1 MSEPDEGSTRRGRPT
16 ATAVA
21 IETLGATA
29 VALSVSLRFD
39 APIVWLLVPI
49 VLLMVRRESATDY
62 GLDVRFR
69 PPSWWTHFR
78 LGAFLLLFYAALH
91 AWFVTAFLGLTFVPR
106 PFPDVSQ
113 LAIKLVAEVMAI
125 AIPEEAF
132 FRGYLQKRW
141 DLALGR
147 PWVVLGASV
156 GPGLLVQ
163 SAVFATC
170 HLATGDVTRLRVFFF
185 ALLAGWLRARSD
197 SIAAPAAYHAVAN
210 IWYRLVA
217 QSFR

>member
-1 MSEPDEGSTRRGRPT
+1 MSERDEGSERQERPT

-29 VALSVSLRFD
+29 FALSMALRFD
-39 APIVWLLVPI
+39 APVVWLLVPVAALVI
-49 VLLMVRRESATDY
+49 RGESATDY
-62 GLDVRFR
+62 GLTVRFR
-69 PPSWWTHFR
+69 PPSWWTHLR
-78 LGAFLLLFYAALH
+78 LGALLLFCYAALH
-91 AWFVTAFLGLTFVPR
+91 AWFVTTVLGQSFLPR
-106 PFPDVSQ
+106 PLPDPTQ
-113 LAIKLVAEVMAI
+113 LAIELVAEVMAI
-125 AIPEEAF
+125 GIPEEAF

-147 PWVVLGASV
+147 PWTVFAASV

-210 IWYRLVA
+210 VWYRLVA
-217 QSFR
+217 QNFR

>member
-1 MSEPDEGSTRRGRPT
+1 MSEPDDGSARHERPT

-29 VALSVSLRFD
+29 FALWVSLRFE
-39 APIVWLLVPI
+39 APVVWLLVPI
-49 VLLMVRRESATDY
+49 AALVIRGESATEY

-69 PPSWWTHFR
+69 PPSAWAHFG
-78 LGAFLLLFYAALH
+78 LGAVLLFFYAALH
-91 AWFVTAFLGLTFVPR
+91 AWFVTAVLGHRFLPR
-106 PFPDVSQ
+106 PLPDPTQ
-113 LAIKLVAEVMAI
+113 LAIELVAEVTAI
-125 AIPEEAF
+125 GIPEEAF

-147 PWVVLGASV
+147 PWTVLGASV

-163 SAVFATC
+163 SAVFAIC

-185 ALLAGWLRARSD
+185 ALLVGWLRARND
-197 SIAAPAAYHAVAN
+197 SIAAPAAYHGVAN
-210 IWYRLVA
+210 VWYRLVA
-217 QSFR
+217 QNFR